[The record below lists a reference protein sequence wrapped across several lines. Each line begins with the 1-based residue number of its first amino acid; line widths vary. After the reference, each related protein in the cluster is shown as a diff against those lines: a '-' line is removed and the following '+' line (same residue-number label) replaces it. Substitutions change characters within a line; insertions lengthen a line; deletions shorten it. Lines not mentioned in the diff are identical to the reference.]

1 MSELDPLEDDE
12 PSTNSKDDHPI
23 PEHVFQFVEKT
34 IAAGEF
40 DQQSQ
45 KPPLPRKKKT
55 GHPSWNAYSA
65 MKLNLETIKEEIAA
79 FTAYCAQLC
88 FTLLTWQ
95 VVLTGRIAYVGLP
108 SNDDRRTY
116 LDRFKKNGTT
126 PQCVEQIN
134 YTYDTRILK
143 DLCDKHLVRFA
154 VPEKTGDNVHYFLF
168 KKDNKGN
175 AVLQYKMKRYSFA
188 MWPRKYHEGQS
199 YEHAEYG
206 FGTVCRCEPFKDP
219 ISKQKYWKNTVQF
232 TREDGSSYETVFKT
246 NAAKLV
252 ILVFPSCAN
261 GERTLALDFPLAP
274 LMERFQSPK
283 YD

>member
-1 MSELDPLEDDE
+1 MIKNLRRL
-12 PSTNSKDDHPI
+12 
-23 PEHVFQFVEKT
+23 
-34 IAAGEF
+34 
-40 DQQSQ
+40 
-45 KPPLPRKKKT
+45 PLPRKKKT

-143 DLCDKHLVRFA
+143 YLCDKHLVRFA

-188 MWPRKYHEGQS
+188 TWPRKYHEGQS

-206 FGTVCRCEPFKDP
+206 FGTVCDVNLSKIPFPNRIIGK
-219 ISKQKYWKNTVQF
+219 TLC
-232 TREDGSSYETVFKT
+232 SS
-246 NAAKLV
+246 L
-252 ILVFPSCAN
+252 
-261 GERTLALDFPLAP
+261 ERTDLATKLSSKPMQQNLSSWFSLPVQTGSVPLP
-274 LMERFQSPK
+274 
-283 YD
+283 

>member
-23 PEHVFQFVEKT
+23 PEHRVFQFVETK
-34 IAAGEF
+34 IAAGEL
-40 DQQSQ
+40 DQKSQ
-45 KPPLPRKKKT
+45 KTPPFPKKKKT

-65 MKLNLETIKEEIAA
+65 VKLNLETIKEEIAA

-188 MWPRKYHEGQS
+188 MWP
-199 YEHAEYG
+199 
-206 FGTVCRCEPFKDP
+206 
-219 ISKQKYWKNTVQF
+219 
-232 TREDGSSYETVFKT
+232 
-246 NAAKLV
+246 
-252 ILVFPSCAN
+252 
-261 GERTLALDFPLAP
+261 
-274 LMERFQSPK
+274 
-283 YD
+283 

>member
-1 MSELDPLEDDE
+1 MDDWIPDVSELDPLEDDE

-23 PEHVFQFVEKT
+23 PEHVFQFVEKK

-40 DQQSQ
+40 DQKSQ
-45 KPPLPRKKKT
+45 KTPPSPKKKT

-126 PQCVEQIN
+126 PKCVEQIKIHVRH
-134 YTYDTRILK
+134 TYSGRPLRQT
-143 DLCDKHLVRFA
+143 FS
-154 VPEKTGDNVHYFLF
+154 P
-168 KKDNKGN
+168 
-175 AVLQYKMKRYSFA
+175 
-188 MWPRKYHEGQS
+188 
-199 YEHAEYG
+199 
-206 FGTVCRCEPFKDP
+206 VC
-219 ISKQKYWKNTVQF
+219 SA
-232 TREDGSSYETVFKT
+232 RE
-246 NAAKLV
+246 NW
-252 ILVFPSCAN
+252 
-261 GERTLALDFPLAP
+261 
-274 LMERFQSPK
+274 
-283 YD
+283 

>member
-1 MSELDPLEDDE
+1 M
-12 PSTNSKDDHPI
+12 
-23 PEHVFQFVEKT
+23 
-34 IAAGEF
+34 
-40 DQQSQ
+40 
-45 KPPLPRKKKT
+45 
-55 GHPSWNAYSA
+55 
-65 MKLNLETIKEEIAA
+65 
-79 FTAYCAQLC
+79 
-88 FTLLTWQ
+88 
-95 VVLTGRIAYVGLP
+95 
-108 SNDDRRTY
+108 
-116 LDRFKKNGTT
+116 
-126 PQCVEQIN
+126 EQIN

-175 AVLQYKMKRYSFA
+175 AVLQDKMKRYSFA
-188 MWPRKYHEGQS
+188 TWPRKYHEGQS

-219 ISKQKYWKNTVQF
+219 ISKQNYWKNTVQF